1 MSEGRSTQTATIIVG
16 GPVLVAVTKVLAE
29 LVDTRIQAGT
39 SIWFDKPVPIDTLE
53 LLISSALAA
62 FVMGPVLL
70 AHRLYKV
77 LLARWLER
85 KGLGEV
91 LDEDEGK
98 P

>member
-1 MSEGRSTQTATIIVG
+1 MSEGRSSQTATILVG

-29 LVDTRIQAGT
+29 LVDTRIKNGT
-39 SIWFDKPVPIDTLE
+39 SLWFDEPIPIDTLE
-53 LLISSALAA
+53 LLVSTAIAA
-62 FVMGPVLL
+62 SMGPILL
-70 AHRLYKV
+70 GYRVYKV

-91 LDEDEGK
+91 LDEEK